1 MKVITFTKSHN
12 ERQREL
18 PGVLCLE
25 KYCSPK
31 KALPVF
37 LFTEVFFSQAST

>member
-12 ERQREL
+12 ECQREL
-18 PGVLCLE
+18 PGILCLE
-25 KYCSPK
+25 KYCSLK

-37 LFTEVFFSQAST
+37 LFTEVIFGQAST